1 LELGFPSTNLQS
13 RSFARQLYG
22 QLSIG
27 QCICILGFHSDAISW
42 ETTVGPVVIYLVV
55 HRLPDGSVDA
65 ARAYTANDDLSASH
79 PLWITFLPELEEVD
93 NFQNSV
99 LILNE
104 SAIRIRYF
112 PPLLGATAA
121 DHQITLI
128 GQPVIKV
135 AVDRV
140 PASAP
145 VPGPLLYDT
154 TDSQLKRDTR
164 EEKLR
169 PLFVAMRG
177 DVSAV
182 AAFVGSARDLAQ
194 ESVLSRVHQT
204 LSVAQVQ
211 LPCFRSEVLPLVLQC
226 QFGPTYQTVNKRGIN
241 ITAQHFMPPP
251 KPNTAYQFST
261 VGQLVDCIQHF
272 NECFSSL
279 FVYPGSP
286 LHAVDP
292 LFMYGIAF
300 GAP

>member
-1 LELGFPSTNLQS
+1 M
-13 RSFARQLYG
+13 
-22 QLSIG
+22 
-27 QCICILGFHSDAISW
+27 
-42 ETTVGPVVIYLVV
+42 
-55 HRLPDGSVDA
+55 
-65 ARAYTANDDLSASH
+65 
-79 PLWITFLPELEEVD
+79 
-93 NFQNSV
+93 
-99 LILNE
+99 
-104 SAIRIRYF
+104 RYF
-112 PPLLGATAA
+112 PPLLGATAV
-121 DHQITLI
+121 DHQIKLI

-211 LPCFRSEVLPLVLQC
+211 LPCFRSDRLAMSIWSDVSDGQ
-226 QFGPTYQTVNKRGIN
+226 QARD
-241 ITAQHFMPPP
+241 QHHRPAFHA
-251 KPNTAYQFST
+251 TSQAEHSLSVQHSRS
-261 VGQLVDCIQHF
+261 VG
-272 NECFSSL
+272 
-279 FVYPGSP
+279 G
-286 LHAVDP
+286 LHS
-292 LFMYGIAF
+292 AF
-300 GAP
+300 QRVFL